1 MKQYFCHIDYYATG
15 EGVTANMAIVVA
27 ESKDDA
33 LAKFCKKHFDSQDG
47 ESEYFKDYVD
57 VMDPSNE
64 LELERIE
71 DTLKG
76 CFTKTMSRSII
87 KGLEAGALF
96 DFSFQYHVNYS

>member
-15 EGVTANMAIVVA
+15 EGVTANMAFVVA

-33 LAKFCKKHFDSQDG
+33 LAKFCDKHFDSQ
-47 ESEYFKDYVD
+47 EVSEYFKDYVD

>member
-15 EGVTANMAIVVA
+15 EGVTANMAFVVA

-33 LAKFCKKHFDSQDG
+33 LAKFCKQHFNSQEG
-47 ESEYFKDYVD
+47 IEYFKGYVD

-71 DTLKG
+71 YTLKG
-76 CFTKTMSRSII
+76 CFTKRMSRSII

>member
-15 EGVTANMAIVVA
+15 EGITANMAFVVA
-27 ESKDDA
+27 ASKDEA
-33 LAKFCKKHFDSQDG
+33 LDKFCKKHLDFQEG
-47 ESEYFKDYVD
+47 SEYFKDYVD
-57 VMDPSNE
+57 VMDPSNA

-76 CFTKTMSRSII
+76 CFTKTMSRSVIR
-87 KGLEAGALF
+87 GLEAGALF